1 MDQKIL
7 PFHLIIFLEGG
18 LQVPGHRQAMLFYGE
33 FDDGLHGGIAML
45 PLLQHRELKY
55 PCKCHV

>member
-7 PFHLIIFLEGG
+7 LFHLIIFLEGG
-18 LQVPGHRQAMLFYGE
+18 LQVPGHRQAML
-33 FDDGLHGGIAML
+33 